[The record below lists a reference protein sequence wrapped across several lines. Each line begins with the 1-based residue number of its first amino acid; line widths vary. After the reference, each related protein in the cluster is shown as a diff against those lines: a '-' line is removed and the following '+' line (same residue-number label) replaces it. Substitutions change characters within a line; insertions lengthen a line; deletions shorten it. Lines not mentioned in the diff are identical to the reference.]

1 MDSDDLSLIDSDT
14 MEDIFISMFVNKYYP
29 ESMKRGIYDLIVS

>member
-1 MDSDDLSLIDSDT
+1 MDSDDLSLIDIDT
-14 MEDIFISMFVNKYYP
+14 MEDIFILMFVNKYP